1 MVSDPSQQLGGNY
14 DLKCLMAQQESN
26 PVKAVEY
33 AIATGL
39 AKEPE
44 FMGGYYACC
53 ASMIAPSKRCNHST
67 GNVLISMGLN
77 YLTALRKP

>member
-14 DLKCLMAQQESN
+14 NLKCLMAQQESN

-44 FMGGYYACC
+44 FMGGYYAC
-53 ASMIAPSKRCNHST
+53 
-67 GNVLISMGLN
+67 
-77 YLTALRKP
+77 